1 MYIEFLKGG
10 LPRWYSGKE
19 FACQCRRCWFNPW
32 VRKIRWR
39 RRWQPTAVFLPGKF
53 HRQRS
58 LVGNPL
64 QYSAWEIPWTQDP
77 GGLQPMWS
85 QKSYWAHTH
94 TQMSVVLKMRNASL
108 EQVWLEWK
116 ATRVSSFHIFSLAVY
131 LEKSRVVNI
140 KRLSL
145 QTSPFTKT
153 LAKVN

>member
-1 MYIEFLKGG
+1 MVLNRGNYAPQRILVVPGDVLIVTLWWGGVLLASFVQRPGKLLILYNILSCPPQQRIIQPG

-85 QKSYWAHTH
+85 QKSY
-94 TQMSVVLKMRNASL
+94 
-108 EQVWLEWK
+108 
-116 ATRVSSFHIFSLAVY
+116 
-131 LEKSRVVNI
+131 
-140 KRLSL
+140 
-145 QTSPFTKT
+145 
-153 LAKVN
+153 